1 VAAAQEA
8 ESRYALR
15 ALCLLAV
22 LVLSKAATL
31 VLVHGRVTFSP
42 WAPIAY
48 FWQDVLVALI
58 FFGLDAVLRRPR
70 LAWVVYGTI
79 AGYAAVNVP
88 VTAVLSTP
96 LTRPL
101 IRAAGAALSD
111 SITHYVTAANL
122 LGAALPAAAAVLL
135 PRYLRKRRATWKPIW
150 VVGALACVLLGPH
163 AVTRVETRGLHR
175 NAVGAIVATSLPR
188 LSAVP
193 HAADWRVSPFPAESR
208 DDLSSYRGIA
218 SRRNV
223 VIVVLE
229 STAAQYA
236 GLYGASQ
243 DPLPT
248 LTALSRDAIVFNRAY
263 AVYPESIKGLFSTLC
278 SRYPAFDTD
287 PELYAAVN
295 CSSLAERLGSAGYRT
310 ALFHSGRFDY
320 LGMRAVI
327 DRRGFDLLED
337 AGAIGG
343 NVQSSFGVDEDA
355 TVRRILSWIDARDTR
370 VPFFV
375 TYLPIA
381 GHHPYAINAPGPFR
395 GESDLIRYLNALHEG
410 DRALG
415 ELIKGFRD
423 RGLDRETLFVIF
435 GDHGEAFGQHPGN
448 FAHTLFIYEENIRVP
463 YLIVAP
469 GAFNES
475 KRVMRLASAVDTM
488 PTVLD
493 LLGLEVPAGLDGVSL
508 LSPTPSLS
516 LFFTDYSLG
525 WLGLAD
531 ECWKYLYQLE
541 SGRSYLFDLCLDP
554 AELEDLAAAQPVR
567 VAAYRDRVQQWA
579 AAQKARFGP
588 PAHAR
593 RRDSP

>member
-1 VAAAQEA
+1 MAAAQEA
-8 ESRYALR
+8 EPRYAVR
-15 ALCLLAV
+15 AISLLAV

-31 VLVHGRVTFSP
+31 VLVHGRVTLSL

-48 FWQDVLVALI
+48 FWQDVLVAVVFL
-58 FFGLDAVLRRPR
+58 GVDRLLRRPR
-70 LAWVVYGTI
+70 VAWALYGAI
-79 AGYAAVNVP
+79 AAYAALNVP
-88 VTAVLSTP
+88 VAAVLSTP

-111 SITHYVTAANL
+111 SIAHYMTVANL
-122 LGAALPAAAAVLL
+122 LGAAVPATAAVLL
-135 PRYLRKRRATWKPIW
+135 PRYLRDRRRICKPIW
-150 VVGALACVLLGPH
+150 IIGALACVLLGPY
-163 AVTRVETRGLHR
+163 AVTRVDTRGLHR
-175 NAVGAIVATSLPR
+175 NALGAIVATSLPR

-193 HAADWRVSPFPAESR
+193 QAADWRLSPFPGASR
-208 DDLSSYRGIA
+208 DDLSAYRGIA
-218 SRRNV
+218 ARRNV
-223 VIVVLE
+223 VLVALE
-229 STAAQYA
+229 SAAAQYA

-248 LTALSRDAIVFNRAY
+248 LSALARQSIVFDRAY

-287 PELYAAVN
+287 PELYAAAT

-327 DRRGFDLLED
+327 DRRGFELLED

-355 TVRRILSWIDARDTR
+355 TVRRILAWVDARQPR
-370 VPFFV
+370 VPFFI

-381 GHHPYAINAPGPFR
+381 GHHPYAINAPGPFS
-395 GESDLIRYLNALHEG
+395 GESEFIRYQNALHEG

-415 ELIKGFRD
+415 NLIDGFRN
-423 RGLDRETLFVIF
+423 RGLDRDTLFVIF

-448 FAHTLFIYEENIRVP
+448 FAHTLFIYEENVRVP
-463 YLIVAP
+463 YIIVAP
-469 GAFNES
+469 GAIDES
-475 KRVMRLASAVDTM
+475 KRVRRLASAVDTM

-493 LLGLEVPAGLDGVSL
+493 LLGLEVPAGLDGASL
-508 LSPTPSLS
+508 LSPQPRLS

-541 SGRSYLFDLCLDP
+541 AQRSYLFDVCVDP
-554 AELEDLAAAQPVR
+554 GEVMDRSAEQPAR
-567 VAAYRDRVQQWA
+567 VAAYRDRVLQWA
-579 AAQKARFGP
+579 AAQKAGF
-588 PAHAR
+588 
-593 RRDSP
+593 

>member
-1 VAAAQEA
+1 
-8 ESRYALR
+8 
-15 ALCLLAV
+15 LAV

-31 VLVHGRVTFSP
+31 VLVHGRVTLSV

-48 FWQDVLVALI
+48 FWQDVLVAVAFL
-58 FFGLDAVLRRPR
+58 GLDALLRRPR
-70 LAWVVYGTI
+70 LAWALYGAI
-79 AGYAAVNVP
+79 AGYAALNVP
-88 VTAVLSTP
+88 ITAVLSTP

-111 SITHYVTAANL
+111 SITHYITVANL
-122 LGAALPAAAAVLL
+122 LGAALPVTAAVLL
-135 PRYLRKRRATWKPIW
+135 PRYLPSLNRRSRRKPMWI
-150 VVGALACVLLGPH
+150 VGALVCVLLGPY
-163 AVTRVETRGLHR
+163 AVTRVDTRGLHR
-175 NAVGAIVATSLPR
+175 NALGAIVATSLPR

-193 HAADWRVSPFPAESR
+193 HAADWRVSPFPGASR

-218 SRRNV
+218 ARRNV

-229 STAAQYA
+229 SAAAQYSR
-236 GLYGASQ
+236 LYGASQ

-248 LTALSRDAIVFNRAY
+248 LTALSRQAIVFDRAY

-287 PELYAAVN
+287 PDLYAAVN
-295 CSSLAERLGSAGYRT
+295 CSSLAARLGNAGYRT
-310 ALFHSGRFDY
+310 ALFHSGRFEY

-343 NVQSSFGVDEDA
+343 NVHSSFGVDEDA
-355 TVRRILSWIDARDTR
+355 TVQRILRWVDARDMR
-370 VPFFV
+370 VPFFI

-381 GHHPYAINAPGPFR
+381 GHHPYAINTPGPFS
-395 GESDLIRYLNALHEG
+395 GDSDFVRYLNALHEG

-415 ELIKGFRD
+415 DLIKGFRD
-423 RGLDRETLFVIF
+423 RGLDRDTLFVIF

-448 FAHTLFIYEENIRVP
+448 FAHTLFIYEENVRVP
-463 YLIVAP
+463 YIIVAP
-469 GAFNES
+469 GVIDGS

-488 PTVLD
+488 PTILD

-508 LSPTPSLS
+508 LSPQPRVS

-541 SGRSYLFDLCLDP
+541 ARRSYLFDVCVDP
-554 AELEDLAAAQPVR
+554 GEQADRAAGQPVR
-567 VAAYRDRVQQWA
+567 VAAYRDLVQQWA
-579 AAQKARFGP
+579 AAQKARFRLRP
-588 PAHAR
+588 KPL